1 MKKFFTHT
9 TLVVLHFLVE
19 DSAQI
24 QETSIS
30 SSSCKENVF
39 DWVELWWS
47 SSRSLYTQ
55 AYLVHAKHLW
65 WCVFAKVVNDFRKNA
80 PSYMFHRVLNTPR
93 LSRFILIIKSPH
105 FLHRDIRNVLEKTP
119 KCLAIFDSCHSDDV
133 TKVWV
138 NAVVTRRN
146 VIISQRC
153 ICSLKNI
160 IAVLALKGWD
170 DFFYDKEPVD
180 VLCKLFVIEATD

>member
-1 MKKFFTHT
+1 M
-9 TLVVLHFLVE
+9 
-19 DSAQI
+19 
-24 QETSIS
+24 
-30 SSSCKENVF
+30 F
-39 DWVELWWS
+39 D
-47 SSRSLYTQ
+47 
-55 AYLVHAKHLW
+55 
-65 WCVFAKVVNDFRKNA
+65 
-80 PSYMFHRVLNTPR
+80 RVLNTPR

-170 DFFYDKEPVD
+170 NLFYDKEPVD
-180 VLCKLFVIEATD
+180 ILWKLFVIEATDCGIYWGFDSKLCRVWICYNQMNCFSTTQQPFHFFEIILLAVKFIK